1 MRESD
6 QSGTGVPNDGTSKAV
21 NPNETD
27 EERAAR
33 EGRES
38 AESAERE
45 AQGGVGDGGV
55 TGKHYKGD
63 GGASER

>member
-33 EGRES
+33 ETRES
-38 AESAERE
+38 AEAYVYP
-45 AQGGVGDGGV
+45 GGVGDGGV